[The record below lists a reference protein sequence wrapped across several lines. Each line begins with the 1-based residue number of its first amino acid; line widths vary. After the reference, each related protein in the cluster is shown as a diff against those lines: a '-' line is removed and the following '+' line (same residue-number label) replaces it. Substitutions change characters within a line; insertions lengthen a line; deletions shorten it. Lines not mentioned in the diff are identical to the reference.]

1 MSTANDASR
10 SAEAPTDAPVT
21 PTPAASHD
29 TGTPPALLDFMLQ
42 GWGPRART
50 GWEPVK
56 HAAAHAARRAALS
69 ARFPG
74 ETLVIPT
81 GHEQVRANDTHF
93 RFRPGSDFFWLTGCH
108 EADTVL
114 VLEPRAGGGH
124 DTVLYVEP
132 GNRDSAAFFTDRQK
146 GELWVGA
153 RLGLE
158 GSLARFGVD
167 ACRPLAE
174 LSAALTEAVGPR
186 RVLRGFAPKVD
197 AVVPPPEATEG
208 ATPDA
213 ELATW
218 LSEARLVKDRTEIEE
233 LRVSID
239 ATKRGFEDVIHT
251 LRAAPTERWVEGVF
265 GLRARVEGNDV
276 GYGTIAACGSHAC
289 VLHWTR
295 NDGPLTQGE
304 LLLLDAG
311 VEGHCLYT
319 ADITR
324 TLPVSG
330 RFTAPQRRIYDLVWR
345 AQQAALAAVRPGN
358 DFLEPNRAAMGVL
371 AEGLHALGILTVTPE
386 EALRDD
392 RQLYKRWT
400 LHNVSHMLGIDVHDC
415 AKARQESYKF
425 GKLEVGMVLTIEPG
439 LYFQP
444 DDLTVAEEYRGI
456 GVRIEDD
463 VVVTAEGCENLSAHI
478 PTASEDVEAWIA
490 GVWATRG

>member
-1 MSTANDASR
+1 MTTANDAAPDT
-10 SAEAPTDAPVT
+10 SAKTEAP
-21 PTPAASHD
+21 ASHD
-29 TGTPPALLDFMLQ
+29 TTPPPALLDFMLQ
-42 GWGPRART
+42 GWAPRGKE

-56 HAAAHAARRAALS
+56 HAAAHKARRDAL
-69 ARFPG
+69 AYRFPG
-74 ETLVIPT
+74 ERLVIPT

-108 EADTVL
+108 EADNVLVVEPQADGGHQTVL
-114 VLEPRAGGGH
+114 FCEPN
-124 DTVLYVEP
+124 
-132 GNRDSAAFFTDRQK
+132 NRDSAAFFTDRKK

-158 GSLARFGVD
+158 GSKARFGVD
-167 ACRPLAE
+167 ECRPLAE
-174 LSAALTEAVGPR
+174 LPALLGPQAGTSTAPT
-186 RVLRGFAPKVD
+186 RVLRGFAPAVD
-197 AVVPPPEATEG
+197 AAVSAGEG
-208 ATPDA
+208 DA
-213 ELATW
+213 ELTTW
-218 LSEARLVKDRTEIEE
+218 LSEARLIKDPTEVEE

-239 ATKRGFEDVIHT
+239 ATKRGFEDVILA
-251 LRAAPTERWVEGVF
+251 LRTAPTERWVEGVF

-295 NDGPLTQGE
+295 NDGALPPGE

-311 VEGHCLYT
+311 VEGHSLYT

-330 RFTAPQRRIYDLVWR
+330 TYTPPQRRIYELVWR
-345 AQQAALAAVRPGN
+345 AQRAALAAVRPGA
-358 DFLEPNRAAMGVL
+358 DFLEPNRAAMKVL
-371 AEGLHALGILTVTPE
+371 TEGLYALGILKASPE
-386 EALRDD
+386 EALRED

-425 GKLEVGMVLTIEPG
+425 GKLEAGMVLTIEPG

-444 DDLTVAEEYRGI
+444 DDLTVDEEYRGI
-456 GVRIEDD
+456 GIRIEDD
-463 VVVTAEGCENLSAHI
+463 VVVTADGCENLSAHI
-478 PTASEDVEAWIA
+478 PTEADEVEAWIA
-490 GVWATRG
+490 RIWAAPTAQ